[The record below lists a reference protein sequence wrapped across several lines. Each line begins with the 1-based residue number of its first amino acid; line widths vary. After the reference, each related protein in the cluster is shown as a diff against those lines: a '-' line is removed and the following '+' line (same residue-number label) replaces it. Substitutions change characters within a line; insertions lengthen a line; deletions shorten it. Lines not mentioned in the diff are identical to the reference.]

1 MHAGLFIFSLA
12 DSDDNSLLTGHRR
25 VHPYYVKEMSELRA
39 FPSVWYSRLMKMGL
53 GITKRHQSGEAE
65 ELPGGPSLGTLELE
79 GQFSENRGIF
89 AM

>member
-1 MHAGLFIFSLA
+1 
-12 DSDDNSLLTGHRR
+12 
-25 VHPYYVKEMSELRA
+25 
-39 FPSVWYSRLMKMGL
+39 MKMGL